1 MRKIFFVFLYLVSLL
16 LYAVT
21 PNVYSYEINALAGIL
36 LVISIVLYFKI
47 KRVSNIFLS
56 LTSLKNCNI

>member
-1 MRKIFFVFLYLVSLL
+1 MRKIFFVFLYLVSFFLYLVSLL

-47 KRVSNIFLS
+47 KRVSNIFYH
-56 LTSLKNCNI
+56 